1 MFNVR
6 ENHSLILRTNLGN
19 QGGTVLPKEW
29 APREPF
35 LNRDTLISYFLCS
48 ISTFTTPHLCF
59 DPLACCGE
67 MIGTLDNF
75 YCSVECLSL

>member
-19 QGGTVLPKEW
+19 QADTVLPKER

-35 LNRDTLISYFLCS
+35 LNRDTLIPYFLCS
-48 ISTFTTPHLCF
+48 ISTFTTLHLSF
-59 DPLACCGE
+59 GPLACCGE
-67 MIGTLDNF
+67 MIGALDNF